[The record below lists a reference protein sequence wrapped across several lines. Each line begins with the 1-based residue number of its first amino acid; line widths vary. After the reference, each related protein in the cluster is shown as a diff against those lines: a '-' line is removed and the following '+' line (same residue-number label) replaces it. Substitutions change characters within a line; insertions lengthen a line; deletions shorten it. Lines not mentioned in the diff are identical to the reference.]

1 MAAITKDNSE
11 HPNGSIRAMFA
22 AAPSPTQSALYIV
35 GHMISGFIVL
45 FGDIILVNEAMNPTS
60 INPYGTP
67 AVMLGIIAAITSAG
81 ADLLIAKMP
90 LQNTYVAQARLEVTV
105 LTIFFKLFFSGPAQ
119 SKLEAKLPK
128 FKILAKDSR
137 QPGAVVNCILV
148 IPALAFT
155 CYHFYEL
162 AQRED
167 CAERNCA
174 IMGQTACIVQY
185 MGRVAYMTT
194 LFVEDPETRLSPAA
208 VYEGANLVLGGLE
221 TGLSF
226 VK

>member
-105 LTIFFKLFFSGPAQ
+105 LTIFFSGPAQ